1 QDLPRVGCV
10 HVKRELI
17 MRLTCQRAEQRT
29 ANSCVRDPELSEY
42 IHLRDDL
49 THHTR
54 LFNTGARHRIASSD
68 SVLGARCHGMAD
80 TVAIAVVDAMTDAG
94 STAHHLMRERRFD
107 EGLPVLCDQ
116 IPQAPVLW
124 PWPPQLIE
132 EDLRSAV
139 AREVEHGS
147 AAVSALRGVRLG
159 LTPPAVRRTG

>member
-1 QDLPRVGCV
+1 DGSSSRNGMRDDLECQESTPRQGEAVHDPCWCEERVAQDLPRVGCV

-68 SVLGARCHGMAD
+68 SVLGARCDVMAY

-107 EGLPVLCDQ
+107 E
-116 IPQAPVLW
+116 
-124 PWPPQLIE
+124 
-132 EDLRSAV
+132 
-139 AREVEHGS
+139 
-147 AAVSALRGVRLG
+147 
-159 LTPPAVRRTG
+159 